1 MNRIILNSGTEI
13 ENGSISEVSWAKG
26 KIFVSVPGKDL
37 VSAAVLFGDPNNSRK
52 MEYYNSIYKD
62 TYYGYTVIENI
73 GMSSD
78 GSKAELW
85 MSGTEGAHHERKYT
99 VSEDFTPEAIM
110 RRYQDSERKKNQNG
124 PENDTDGEN

>member
-1 MNRIILNSGTEI
+1 MNRIVLNSGTEI

-85 MSGTEGAHHERKYT
+85 ISGTEGAHHEREYT